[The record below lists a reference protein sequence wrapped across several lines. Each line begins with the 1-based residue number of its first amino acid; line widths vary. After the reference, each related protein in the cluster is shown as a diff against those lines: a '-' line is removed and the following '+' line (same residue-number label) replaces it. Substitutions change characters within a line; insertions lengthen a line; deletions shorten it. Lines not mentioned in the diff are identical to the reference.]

1 MPRNAHT
8 SSTDRYEVNGN
19 VNITIS
25 IRQNDVSFL
34 KIILNLEQGLHKK
47 PHK

>member
-19 VNITIS
+19 DDITIR
-25 IRQNDVSFL
+25 IGQNDVSFL
-34 KIILNLEQGLHKK
+34 KIILNVEQGLHKK

>member
-8 SSTDRYEVNGN
+8 SSTDRYEVNEN
-19 VNITIS
+19 VNITLSIS
-25 IRQNDVSFL
+25 QNDFPFL